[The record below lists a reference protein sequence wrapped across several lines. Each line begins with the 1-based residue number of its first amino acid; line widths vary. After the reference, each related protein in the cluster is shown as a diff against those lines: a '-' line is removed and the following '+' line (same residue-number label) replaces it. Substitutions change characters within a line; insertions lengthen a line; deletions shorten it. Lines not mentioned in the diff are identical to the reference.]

1 MKVELYDELG
11 ELVKTIFNVVDI
23 KVVNDVYFIE
33 CKEDDVTINYKF
45 NCKKAAIKEVHII
58 YE

>member
-1 MKVELYDELG
+1 MRIGLYNSSG
-11 ELVKTIFNVVDI
+11 ELI
-23 KVVNDVYFIE
+23 KVIDNVIELKLINDVYFIE